1 MLLPVGTIYYGTQE
15 TLLSSQGAMEPAL
28 GLAPYGLT
36 VPIEQIYHTRQY
48 VHMELCR
55 LAVGGYPS
63 LALKG
68 RAFRR
73 VLVSLNMTKQ
83 TSVTYWRTKLCPEV

>member
-1 MLLPVGTIYYGTQE
+1 VLLPVGTIYYGTQE

-36 VPIEQIYHTRQY
+36 VLIEQIYHTCQY
-48 VHMELCR
+48 VHMELCH
-55 LAVGGYPS
+55 LAAGAYPS

-73 VLVSLNMTKQ
+73 FLVMQ
-83 TSVTYWRTKLCPEV
+83 FPEDHTSVEYEGATCIL